1 MAYREHLFELLC
13 ATIGFPVR
21 TVSKS
26 RGIQIARLEA
36 NRMFAGRTR
45 GIHLLLSTVRYS
57 TISRSVDHKYTTVNS
72 RDTMD
77 FQSNKLTEWSS
88 PSRTTDLYQ
97 VTVFQVAV
105 CGDRVTSKSPMS
117 LGRAARGPRIQIC
130 DVHVPNRPP
139 SSVTGI

>member
-13 ATIGFPVR
+13 AAIGSPVR
-21 TVSKS
+21 AVAKS
-26 RGIQIARLEA
+26 RGIQIARLEV

-45 GIHLLLSTVRYS
+45 GIRLLLSTVRYS
-57 TISRSVDHKYTTVNS
+57 TICRSVDHKYTTVNS

-77 FQSNKLTEWSS
+77 FQSDKLTKWSS
-88 PSRTTDLYQ
+88 TSRTTGLYE

-105 CGDRVTSKSPMS
+105 CADRVTSNSPMS

-139 SSVTGI
+139 SSVAGI